1 MSDVVICGGVWRK
14 CRNFISIS
22 NNNTSIIN
30 KLKSFAFA
38 EVIGVIIAFKL
49 FSSVAFMVSFVTF
62 CVVYKSLIRFNIV
75 FGVCVCSIVYCSN
88 ELIVF
93 N

>member
-1 MSDVVICGGVWRK
+1 MDVVICGGVWWK
-14 CRNFISIS
+14 CCNFISIS
-22 NNNTSIIN
+22 NNNMLIIN
-30 KLKSFAFA
+30 KLKLFVFV
-38 EVIGVIIAFKL
+38 EVIGVIIVFRL
-49 FSSVAFMVSFVTF
+49 FNSVVFMVLFVMF
-62 CVVYKSLIRFNIV
+62 CVVYKLLICFNIV